1 LQLIRMVAAI
11 GLLTTVA
18 AVAAGSAIGA
28 EISGA
33 GATFPYPVYA
43 RWAEAYKKATGV
55 VVNYQPVGSGE
66 GIRQIQN
73 NEVTF
78 GASDMPL
85 KQADLEAYGL
95 VQFPT
100 VIGGVVPVVNVEG
113 IKPGELTIDGPT
125 LAKIFLGEIKSWN
138 DAALRRLNPTV
149 KLPSQGIAVV
159 HRSDGSGTTFVF
171 TDYLS
176 KMSADWRSKVGSIT
190 SVDWPVGVGAR
201 GNEGVAA
208 SVARVR
214 GSIGYVEYAYAKHNK
229 LSSTKLMNKDGN
241 AVAPTLEAFTTAAR
255 RANWEGTPGFGVIL
269 TNEAGADAW
278 PMTSATFVL
287 IHKQPSDALAAGE
300 ALKFFNWAYTK
311 GGKLAEGLDYVP
323 MPEKSS
329 ARFTSSGYPRSR
341 MPPASRFSRSRID
354 GGLSIFRPRH
364 VLARRGAQAE
374 PIERHGRTCSGSSWP
389 GLSRPSTSWSST
401 AERRGRPRRKT
412 WMPAPSAGMTE

>member
-1 LQLIRMVAAI
+1 LQLIRRVAAI
-11 GLLTTVA
+11 GLLTAVA
-18 AVAAGSAIGA
+18 GVAAGSAVGA

-33 GATFPYPVYA
+33 GATFPFPIYA
-43 RWAEAYKKATGV
+43 KWAEAYKKATGV
-55 VVNYQPVGSGE
+55 AVNYQPVGSGE

-73 NEVTF
+73 KEVTF

-85 KQADLEAYGL
+85 KPADLEAYGL

-138 DAALRRLNPTV
+138 DAALRRLNPTL
-149 KLPSQGIAVV
+149 KLPAQGIAVV

-190 SVDWPVGVGAR
+190 AVDWPVGVGAR

-208 SVARVR
+208 SVARLR

-241 AVAPTLEAFTTAAR
+241 AAAPTLDAFATAAR

-269 TNEAGADAW
+269 TNEAGVDAW

-287 IHKQPSDALAAGE
+287 IHKQPGDVAAASE
-300 ALKFFNWAYTK
+300 ALKFFNWTYTK
-311 GGKLAEGLDYVP
+311 GSRMAEDLDYVP
-323 MPEKSS
+323 MPENVVG
-329 ARFTSSGYPRSR
+329 AVHRLW
-341 MPPASRFSRSRID
+341 
-354 GGLSIFRPRH
+354 LSEIKDAAGKPIF
-364 VLARRGAQAE
+364 A
-374 PIERHGRTCSGSSWP
+374 
-389 GLSRPSTSWSST
+389 LSN
-401 AERRGRPRRKT
+401 
-412 WMPAPSAGMTE
+412 

>member
-1 LQLIRMVAAI
+1 MRPLGREGGPAGKSNVAHAFAFSSRMHGRKLLQLFRMVAAI
-11 GLLTTVA
+11 GLLTAVAGVA
-18 AVAAGSAIGA
+18 ATSAVGA

-43 RWAEAYKKATGV
+43 KWAEAYKKATGV
-55 VVNYQPVGSGE
+55 AVNYQPVGSGE

-73 NEVTF
+73 KEATF

-138 DAALRRLNPTV
+138 DAALRRLNPTL
-149 KLPSQGIAVV
+149 KLPAQGIAVV

-208 SVARVR
+208 SVARLR
-214 GSIGYVEYAYAKHNK
+214 GSIGYVEYAYAKHSK
-229 LSSTKLMNKDGN
+229 LSSTKLMNKEGN
-241 AVAPTLEAFTTAAR
+241 TVAPTLDAFATA
-255 RANWEGTPGFGVIL
+255 GFGVIL
-269 TNEAGADAW
+269 TNEPGADAW

-287 IHKQPSDALAAGE
+287 IHKQPSDVVAASE
-300 ALKFFNWAYTK
+300 ALKFFNWAYGK
-311 GGKLAEGLDYVP
+311 GGWMAEELDYVP
-323 MPEKSS
+323 MPENVVGAVHKLW
-329 ARFTSSGYPRSR
+329 
-341 MPPASRFSRSRID
+341 
-354 GGLSIFRPRH
+354 LSEIKDAAGKPIF
-364 VLARRGAQAE
+364 A
-374 PIERHGRTCSGSSWP
+374 
-389 GLSRPSTSWSST
+389 LSN
-401 AERRGRPRRKT
+401 
-412 WMPAPSAGMTE
+412 